1 MKKILFITD
10 CSLKQCHSIR
20 DILYS
25 LLNHDDIKKY
35 KHVILNAYRSSRN
48 YFQKDHIE
56 GYKTYFVPEINKE
69 SITNEELSIFAAL
82 P

>member
-25 LLNHDDIKKY
+25 LLNHDTIITL
-35 KHVILNAYRSSRN
+35 ILEN
-48 YFQKDHIE
+48 
-56 GYKTYFVPEINKE
+56 
-69 SITNEELSIFAAL
+69 L